1 MPSDESRRP
10 LILVAPR
17 WEVKAPTLEHP
28 EPTAPEETIAN
39 VFVDAIIAAGG
50 MPLLMPLTR
59 DRKLI
64 DAYVAMADGVAIPGG
79 QDVDP
84 ARWGEEEGAYPAEL
98 LCPERD
104 AFEFPLVESVLAAD
118 KPLFT
123 TCRGTQLLNVALGG
137 TLDMDAPHRPA
148 REGMVSWRHTGAL
161 LDVVHPVEV
170 EPDSLLQRALAGAF
184 DGTGA
189 DADTAASASASG
201 SPSASAPTLIQT
213 NSSHHC
219 CVDRLGDGVRLVA
232 RATDGMPEA
241 IEVPGKRF
249 VLGVQWHPEYT
260 WRVLETDFSL
270 WKAFVAAAAL
280 HGKK

>member
-1 MPSDESRRP
+1 MRRP

-17 WEVKAPTLEHP
+17 WEVKAPTVEHP
-28 EPTAPEETIAN
+28 EPTAPEETIAD
-39 VFVDAIIAAGG
+39 VFMDAIIAAGG

-59 DRKLI
+59 DTGLI
-64 DAYVAMADGVAIPGG
+64 GEYVAMADGVALPGG

-84 ARWGEEEGAYPAEL
+84 ACWGEEEGAYPSEL

-104 AFEFPLVESVLAAD
+104 AFEFPLVERVLEAD

-137 TLDMDAPHRPA
+137 TLDMDAPRRPA
-148 REGMVSWRHTGAL
+148 RAGMVPWRHTGAL
-161 LDVVHPVEV
+161 RDPVHPVEV
-170 EPDSLLQRALAGAF
+170 EQGSLLQRALMGGVTTNGAS
-184 DGTGA
+184 D
-189 DADTAASASASG
+189 
-201 SPSASAPTLIQT
+201 PSSDSSLAPTLIQT

-219 CVDRLGDGVRLVA
+219 CVDRLGEGVRLCA
-232 RATDGMPEA
+232 HATDGMPEA

-260 WRVLETDFSL
+260 WRVLDTDFNL
-270 WKAFVAAAAL
+270 WKAFVAASAAAAA
-280 HGKK
+280 K

>member
-1 MPSDESRRP
+1 MSSHEVRRP
-10 LILVAPR
+10 LILISPR
-17 WEVKAPTLEHP
+17 WEIRQPTVDRP
-28 EPTAPEETIAN
+28 EPAAPEETIAN

-50 MPLLMPLTR
+50 MPLLMPLTH
-59 DRKLI
+59 DRALV
-64 DAYVAMADGVAIPGG
+64 DEYVTLADGVAIPGG

-84 ARWGEEEGAYPAEL
+84 VRWGEKPGAYPAEL

-148 REGMVSWRHTGAL
+148 RDGMVPWRHTGIL
-161 LDVVHPVEV
+161 RDPIHPVEV
-170 EPDSLLQRALAGAF
+170 ERGSLLHCAITGGAGWETTPV
-184 DGTGA
+184 DEEPG
-189 DADTAASASASG
+189 
-201 SPSASAPTLIQT
+201 LIQT
-213 NSSHHC
+213 NSAHHC
-219 CVDRLGDGVRLVA
+219 CVDRLGEGVRLTA
-232 RATDGMPEA
+232 HATDGMPEA

-260 WRVLETDFSL
+260 WRVLESDFNL
-270 WKAFVAAAAL
+270 WRAFVAAAR
-280 HGKK
+280 G

>member
-1 MPSDESRRP
+1 MSSNALRRP

-17 WEVKAPTLEHP
+17 WEVKEPTVEHP
-28 EPTAPEETIAN
+28 EPTAPEETIAD
-39 VFVDAIIAAGG
+39 VFMDAIIAAGG

-59 DRKLI
+59 DRALI
-64 DAYVAMADGVAIPGG
+64 DAYVAMADGVALPGG

-84 ARWGEEEGAYPAEL
+84 ARWGEEAGAYPAEL

-137 TLDMDAPHRPA
+137 TLDMDAPHRTA
-148 REGMVSWRHTGAL
+148 RDGMLSWRHTGAL

-170 EPDSLLQRALAGAF
+170 EPGSLLQRALAFGDVAE
-184 DGTGA
+184 
-189 DADTAASASASG
+189 TAPDSD
-201 SPSASAPTLIQT
+201 PAPTLIQT

-219 CVDRLGDGVRLVA
+219 CVDRLGDGVQLVA
-232 RATDGMPEA
+232 HATDGMPEA

-260 WRVLETDFSL
+260 WRALDTDFNL
-270 WKAFVAAAAL
+270 WKAFVAAAAAA
-280 HGKK
+280 GAGAGTGVGA